1 MNLFP
6 SPTFILRIV
15 SRLAVAGIL
24 IGSARAADDF
34 TLSELKVTPRLTAM
48 AGGDFTAE
56 TTMAGEGPLRA
67 SGGDFALEAAVTPL
81 SVTIVPGDATV
92 FLAVEGD
99 TLVLT
104 WPASGDGYVLESTAV
119 LNDAPDWQSVQPA
132 PTERRFVTP
141 LAQPAVFFRLR
152 RP

>member
-1 MNLFP
+1 MK
-6 SPTFILRIV
+6 R
-15 SRLAVAGIL
+15 RWLALLLVAG
-24 IGSARAADDF
+24 AANAEDSF
-34 TLSELKVTPRLTAM
+34 TVSELKVTPPLTAM

-56 TTMAGEGPLRA
+56 ATLVGEGALRA
-67 SGGDFALEAAVTPL
+67 SGGDFALEATVTPL
-81 SVTIVPGDATV
+81 SVTIVPVDVAV

-104 WPASGDGYVLESTAV
+104 WSASGEGYVLESVAA
-119 LNDAPDWQSVQPA
+119 LNDAPEWQPVQPA

-141 LAQPAVFFRLR
+141 LARPAVFFRLR

>member
-1 MNLFP
+1 VKQPWIAL
-6 SPTFILRIV
+6 L
-15 SRLAVAGIL
+15 LAAG
-24 IGSARAADDF
+24 AAHAQDPF
-34 TLSELKVTPRLTAM
+34 TLSELKVTPTLTAM

-56 TTMAGEGPLRA
+56 ATLVGEGALRA
-67 SGGDFALEAAVTPL
+67 SGGDFALEATVTPL
-81 SVTIVPGDATV
+81 SVTIVPGDVAV

-104 WPASGDGYVLESTAV
+104 WPASGEGYVLESVAA
-119 LNDAPDWQSVQPA
+119 LNDAPDWQPVQPA

-141 LAQPAVFFRLR
+141 LSRPAVFFRLR